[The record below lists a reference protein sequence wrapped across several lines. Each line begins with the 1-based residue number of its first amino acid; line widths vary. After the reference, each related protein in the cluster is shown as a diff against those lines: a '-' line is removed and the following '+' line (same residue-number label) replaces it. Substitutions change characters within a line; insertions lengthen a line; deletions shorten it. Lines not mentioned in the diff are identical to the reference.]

1 MAINP
6 VDYRCIASDL
16 VVRSGYSGTT
26 SAMAAVLSRLRRLPR
41 LQLPSW
47 SWRITWLYLSLM
59 LFLPLGGMLLKAFHV
74 GPADFWEIATS
85 PEAVATYKISFGL
98 ALIASLINGLFGL
111 VIAWALIRC
120 RFPGQRLLDSLI
132 DLPFALPTAVAGLAL
147 TAVYSEEGWLG
158 RPIRQLFG
166 VKVAFTSFG
175 VAVAMVFI
183 SLPFVVRTVE
193 PVLRSLEKEQEEAS
207 WCLGASQSQT
217 FFRVVLPQLLP
228 AILSGVAQGYSRAV
242 GEYGS
247 VVMISSNV
255 PFRDLIT
262 PTLIVQKLEEYDLP
276 AATVIGT
283 VMLLFALVSLLVI
296 NLLQV
301 WGQRYQGAEAT

>member
-1 MAINP
+1 
-6 VDYRCIASDL
+6 
-16 VVRSGYSGTT
+16 
-26 SAMAAVLSRLRRLPR
+26 MAALFSRLKRLPKLR
-41 LQLPSW
+41 LPSW
-47 SWRITWLYLSLM
+47 SWRITWVYLTVM
-59 LFLPLGGMLLKAFHV
+59 LFLPLGGMLLKSARV
-74 GPADFWEIATS
+74 SPAEFWAIATS
-85 PEAVATYKISFGL
+85 PEAMATYKISFGL
-98 ALIASLINGLFGL
+98 SLVASLLNGVFGL
-111 VIAWALIRC
+111 IIAWALIRC
-120 RFPGQRLLDSLI
+120 RFPGQRLLDALI

-147 TAVYSEEGWLG
+147 TAVYSQEGWLG
-158 RPIRQLFG
+158 KPIYDLFG
-166 VKVAFTSFG
+166 IKVAFTSLG

-193 PVLRSLEKEQEEAS
+193 PVLRALEKEQEEAS

-217 FFRVVLPQLLP
+217 FFRVILPQLLP

-262 PTLIVQKLEEYDLP
+262 PTLIIQKLEEYDFN

-283 VMLLFALVSLLVI
+283 VMLLFALVSLLII
-296 NLLQV
+296 NRIQI
-301 WGQRYQGAEAT
+301 WGQRYQGAEA

>member
-1 MAINP
+1 M
-6 VDYRCIASDL
+6 
-16 VVRSGYSGTT
+16 T
-26 SAMAAVLSRLRRLPR
+26 AALSRPRRPKRPLN

-47 SWRITWLYLSLM
+47 SWRITWLYLGFV
-59 LFLPLGGMLLKAFHV
+59 LFLPLGGMLLKAAGV
-74 GPADFWEIATS
+74 GPAGFWEAATS

-98 ALIASLINGLFGL
+98 ALIASLVNGVFGL
-111 VIAWALIRC
+111 LIAWALIRC
-120 RFPGQRLLDSLI
+120 RFPGQRLLDALI

-147 TAVYSEEGWLG
+147 TAVYSQEGWLG
-158 RPIRQLFG
+158 GPLYNLFG
-166 VKVAFTSFG
+166 IKVAFTSLG

-207 WCLGASQSQT
+207 WCLGASNSQT
-217 FFRVVLPQLLP
+217 FWRVVLPQLMP

-255 PFRDLIT
+255 PFKDLIT
-262 PTLIVQKLEEYDLP
+262 PTLIVQKLEEYDING
-276 AATVIGT
+276 ATVVGT

-296 NLLQV
+296 NLIQV
-301 WGQRYQGAEAT
+301 WGQRYQGN

>member
-1 MAINP
+1 M
-6 VDYRCIASDL
+6 
-16 VVRSGYSGTT
+16 T

-41 LQLPSW
+41 LALPSW
-47 SWRITWLYLSLM
+47 PWRITWAYLGLM
-59 LFLPLGGMLLKAFHV
+59 LFLPLGGLLLKAFHV

-98 ALIASLINGLFGL
+98 ALVASLLNGVFGL

-158 RPIRQLFG
+158 YPIMELFG
-166 VKVAFTSFG
+166 IKVAFTSFG

-207 WCLGASQSQT
+207 WCLGASQPQT
-217 FFRVVLPQLLP
+217 FFRVILPQLLP

>member
-1 MAINP
+1 
-6 VDYRCIASDL
+6 
-16 VVRSGYSGTT
+16 
-26 SAMAAVLSRLRRLPR
+26 
-41 LQLPSW
+41 
-47 SWRITWLYLSLM
+47 M
-59 LFLPLGGMLLKAFHV
+59 LFLPLGGMLLKASRV
-74 GPADFWEIATS
+74 SPAEFWAIATS
-85 PEAVATYKISFGL
+85 PEALATYKVSFGL
-98 ALIASLINGLFGL
+98 SLVASLLNGVFGL

-120 RFPGQRLLDSLI
+120 RFPGQRLLDALI

-147 TAVYSEEGWLG
+147 TAVYSQEGWLG
-158 RPIRQLFG
+158 KPIYEFFG
-166 VKVAFTSFG
+166 IKVAFTSLG

-193 PVLRSLEKEQEEAS
+193 PVLRALEKEQEEAS

-217 FFRVVLPQLLP
+217 FFRVILPQLLP

-262 PTLIVQKLEEYDLP
+262 PTLIIQKLEEYDFN

-296 NLLQV
+296 NRIQI
-301 WGQRYQGAEAT
+301 WGQRYQGAES

>member
-1 MAINP
+1 M
-6 VDYRCIASDL
+6 
-16 VVRSGYSGTT
+16 T
-26 SAMAAVLSRLRRLPR
+26 AALSRPRRPKRSLN
-41 LQLPSW
+41 LKLPSW
-47 SWRITWLYLSLM
+47 SWRITWLYLGFV
-59 LFLPLGGMLLKAFHV
+59 LFLPLGGMLLKAAGV
-74 GPADFWEIATS
+74 GPAGFWEAATS

-98 ALIASLINGLFGL
+98 ALIASLVNGVFGL
-111 VIAWALIRC
+111 LIAWALIRC
-120 RFPGQRLLDSLI
+120 RFPGQRLLDALI

-158 RPIRQLFG
+158 GPLYNLFG
-166 VKVAFTSFG
+166 IKVAFTSVG

-207 WCLGASQSQT
+207 WCLGASNSQT
-217 FFRVVLPQLLP
+217 FWRVVLPQLMP

-262 PTLIVQKLEEYDLP
+262 PTLIVQKLEEYDING
-276 AATVIGT
+276 ATVVGT

-296 NLLQV
+296 NLIQV
-301 WGQRYQGAEAT
+301 WGQRYQGN

>member
-1 MAINP
+1 
-6 VDYRCIASDL
+6 
-16 VVRSGYSGTT
+16 
-26 SAMAAVLSRLRRLPR
+26 MAAVFTRLKRLPELR
-41 LQLPSW
+41 LPSW
-47 SWRITWLYLSLM
+47 SWRITWVYLTLM
-59 LFLPLGGMLLKAFHV
+59 LFLPLGGMLIKAARV
-74 GPADFWEIATS
+74 SPAQFWEIATS
-85 PEAVATYKISFGL
+85 PEALATYKISFGL
-98 ALIASLINGLFGL
+98 SLVASLVTGVFGL
-111 VIAWALIRC
+111 VIAWALSRC
-120 RFPGQRLLDSLI
+120 RFPGQRLLDALI

-158 RPIRQLFG
+158 RPIYQVFG
-166 VKVAFTSFG
+166 VKVAFTSLG

-193 PVLRSLEKEQEEAS
+193 PVLRALEKEQEEAS

-228 AILSGVAQGYSRAV
+228 AILAGVAQGYSRAV

-262 PTLIVQKLEEYDLP
+262 PTLIVQKLEEYDFA

-283 VMLLFALVSLLVI
+283 VMLIFAFVSLLVI
-296 NLLQV
+296 NRIQI
-301 WGQRYQGAEAT
+301 WGQRYQGAEIS

>member
-1 MAINP
+1 MPPA
-6 VDYRCIASDL
+6 C
-16 VVRSGYSGTT
+16 
-26 SAMAAVLSRLRRLPR
+26 MAAVLHRLKRLPP
-41 LQLPSW
+41 LPLPSW
-47 SWRITWLYLSLM
+47 PWRITWVYLSLM
-59 LFLPLGGMLLKAFHV
+59 LFLPLGGMLIKAASV
-74 GPADFWEIATS
+74 SPAQFWEIATS
-85 PEAVATYKISFGL
+85 PEALATYKISFGL
-98 ALIASLINGLFGL
+98 SLVASLVNGVFGL

-120 RFPGQRLLDSLI
+120 RFPGQRLLDALI

-158 RPIRQLFG
+158 RPILQLFG
-166 VKVAFTSFG
+166 VKVAFTSLG

-193 PVLRSLEKEQEEAS
+193 PVLRALEKEQEEAS

-228 AILSGVAQGYSRAV
+228 AILAGVAQGYSRAV

-262 PTLIVQKLEEYDLP
+262 PTLIVQKLEEYDFA

-283 VMLLFALVSLLVI
+283 VMLVFAFVSLLVI
-296 NLLQV
+296 NRIQI
-301 WGQRYQGAEAT
+301 WGQRYQGAEVS

>member
-1 MAINP
+1 MSGVAGTL
-6 VDYRCIASDL
+6 AS
-16 VVRSGYSGTT
+16 
-26 SAMAAVLSRLRRLPR
+26 VLSRLRRLPR
-41 LQLPSW
+41 LPLPSW
-47 SWRITWLYLSLM
+47 SWRITWVYLTLM

-74 GPADFWEIATS
+74 GPADFWQIATS

-98 ALIASLINGLFGL
+98 ALIASAINGVFGL

-120 RFPGQRLLDSLI
+120 RFPGQRLLDTLI

-158 RPIRQLFG
+158 KPIHEFLG
-166 VKVAFTSFG
+166 LKVAFTSLG
-175 VAVAMVFI
+175 VGVAMVFI

-193 PVLRSLEKEQEEAS
+193 PVLRSLDTEQEEAS
-207 WCLGASQSQT
+207 WCLGASQTQT
-217 FFRVVLPQLLP
+217 FFRVILPQLLP

-255 PFRDLIT
+255 PFKDLIT

-283 VMLLFALVSLLVI
+283 VMLLFSLVSLLVI
-296 NLLQV
+296 NRIQI
-301 WGQRYQGAEAT
+301 WGQRYQGAEAG

>member
-1 MAINP
+1 MA
-6 VDYRCIASDL
+6 VTFAS
-16 VVRSGYSGTT
+16 
-26 SAMAAVLSRLRRLPR
+26 LRRLGNRVPAIS
-41 LQLPSW
+41 LPSW
-47 SWRITWLYLSLM
+47 PWRITWVYLTLM
-59 LFLPLGGMLLKAFHV
+59 LFLPLGWMLLRTAQV
-74 GPADFWEIATS
+74 SPAEFWEMATS
-85 PEAVATYKISFGL
+85 PEALATYKISFGL
-98 ALIASLINGLFGL
+98 SLIASLINGVFGL
-111 VIAWALIRC
+111 LIAWALIRC
-120 RFPGQRLLDSLI
+120 RFPGQRVLDSLL

-147 TAVYSEEGWLG
+147 TAVYSEQGWLG
-158 RPIRQLFG
+158 KPIYQLFG
-166 VKVAFTSFG
+166 IKVAFTSLG

-262 PTLIVQKLEEYDLP
+262 PTLIVQKLEEYDFA
-276 AATVIGT
+276 AATVLGS
-283 VMLLFALVSLLVI
+283 VMLIFALVSLLII
-296 NLLQV
+296 NLIQV
-301 WGQRYQGAEAT
+301 WGQRYQGSTESP

>member
-1 MAINP
+1 
-6 VDYRCIASDL
+6 
-16 VVRSGYSGTT
+16 
-26 SAMAAVLSRLRRLPR
+26 MAAVFRHLKRLPPLR
-41 LQLPSW
+41 LPSW
-47 SWRITWLYLSLM
+47 SWRITWVYLSLM
-59 LFLPLGGMLLKAFHV
+59 LFLPLGGMLIKAARV
-74 GPADFWEIATS
+74 TPAEFWEIATS
-85 PEAVATYKISFGL
+85 PEALATYKISFGL
-98 ALIASLINGLFGL
+98 SLVASLVNGVFGL

-120 RFPGQRLLDSLI
+120 RFPGQRLLDALI

-158 RPIRQLFG
+158 RPIYQFFG
-166 VKVAFTSFG
+166 VKVAFTSLG

-193 PVLRSLEKEQEEAS
+193 PVLRALEKEQEEAS
-207 WCLGASQSQT
+207 WCLGASESQT

-228 AILSGVAQGYSRAV
+228 AILAGVAQGYSRAV

-262 PTLIVQKLEEYDLP
+262 PTLIVQKLEEYDFA

-283 VMLLFALVSLLVI
+283 VMLIFAFVSLLVI
-296 NLLQV
+296 NRIQI
-301 WGQRYQGAEAT
+301 WGQRYQGAEIS